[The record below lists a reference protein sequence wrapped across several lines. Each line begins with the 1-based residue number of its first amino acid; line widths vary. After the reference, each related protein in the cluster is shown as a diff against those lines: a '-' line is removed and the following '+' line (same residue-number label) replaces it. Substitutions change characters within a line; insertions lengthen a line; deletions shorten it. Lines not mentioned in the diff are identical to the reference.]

1 MFSEEEIR
9 EAFRVFDK
17 DGNGFA
23 SAAELRH
30 VMINLREET
39 ADEIIRE
46 IKADKQVNPY
56 LIVCLN
62 LR

>member
-17 DGNGFA
+17 DGNGFV
-23 SAAELRH
+23 SAAELRNA
-30 VMINLREET
+30 MSNLEEKR

-46 IKADKQVNPY
+46 IKADKQVNY
-56 LIVCLN
+56 EHFVTNML
-62 LR
+62 